1 MSRQHNQSL
10 HDRGILQDN
19 QPNNSLPNYSSHSQE
34 TFTFFYNPP
43 GDFQTYHITC
53 NEVQV
58 SFELVFQLINDIDDN
73 QTRNYFQTNYVFYHG
88 QFNAKKIYR
97 VTCELASPQFLNKK
111 FYNIGYNKDDQQQQ
125 EFSPGYQNNLKFH
138 LRQFLINN
146 LAPKEIYIQTGN
158 MMQDQTMN
166 DQPSFQNDSD
176 IQGDGNSSETS
187 QSQQQ

>member
-1 MSRQHNQSL
+1 MSHQQNQSL
-10 HDRGILQDN
+10 HDRDILQDN
-19 QPNNSLPNYSSHSQE
+19 QPNNSSLPNYSSHSQE

-43 GDFQTYHITC
+43 DDFQTYHITC

-73 QTRNYFQTNYVFYHG
+73 QTRNYFQPNYVFYHG
-88 QFNAKKIYR
+88 QLNTKKIYR

-111 FYNIGYNKDDQQQQ
+111 FYNIGIGYNKDDQRQH
-125 EFSPGYQNNLKFH
+125 SPGYQNNLKFH
-138 LRQFLINN
+138 LKQFLINN
-146 LAPKEIYIQTGN
+146 LAPKEIYGN

-176 IQGDGNSSETS
+176 IQADGSSS
-187 QSQQQ
+187 DVLQSQQQ